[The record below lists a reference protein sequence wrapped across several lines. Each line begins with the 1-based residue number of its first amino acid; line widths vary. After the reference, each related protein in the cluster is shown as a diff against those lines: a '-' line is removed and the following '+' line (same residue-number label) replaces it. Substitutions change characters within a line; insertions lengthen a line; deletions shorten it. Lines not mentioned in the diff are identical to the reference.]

1 MTTNQLTYFISV
13 AECLNFTEAAKKH
26 FISQTAM
33 TQRIQTLEDQLGV
46 RLFDRSRRH
55 VELTP
60 AGKVFLQEARAILE
74 MEHRALEKVE
84 AAAAGIS
91 GSIQIGYVKGYE
103 TSDFRHVL
111 KTFHENHRDISFEL
125 YRENYLDLLLHL
137 EQGKYD
143 VILDICYND
152 TDLSA
157 FAQKVVASYPLY
169 AVLYADHPLAGHNA
183 LYRNELKNE
192 RFLLSKF
199 YEDPMAIGYMLPDK
213 YADSG
218 FIPKVAATS
227 PDIETLLLMVAARS
241 GITILPENALGQVK
255 SSADYAVIPLI
266 GAHEHIEVKAIW
278 KKENQNPALS
288 KFLELL
294 P

>member
-1 MTTNQLTYFISV
+1 MQPTASPAPDV
-13 AECLNFTEAAKKH
+13 S
-26 FISQTAM
+26 ISQD
-33 TQRIQTLEDQLGV
+33 L
-46 RLFDRSRRH
+46 RH
-55 VELTP
+55 
-60 AGKVFLQEARAILE
+60 
-74 MEHRALEKVE
+74 
-84 AAAAGIS
+84 AAS
-91 GSIQIGYVKGYE
+91 V
-103 TSDFRHVL
+103 
-111 KTFHENHRDISFEL
+111 
-125 YRENYLDLLLHL
+125 
-137 EQGKYD
+137 
-143 VILDICYND
+143 
-152 TDLSA
+152 
-157 FAQKVVASYPLY
+157 
-169 AVLYADHPLAGHNA
+169 
-183 LYRNELKNE
+183 
-192 RFLLSKF
+192 LSKF

>member
-74 MEHRALEKVE
+74 MERRALEKVE

-91 GSIQIGYVKGYE
+91 GSVQIGYVKGYE
-103 TSDFRHVL
+103 TPAFGRILRDFHAM
-111 KTFHENHRDISFEL
+111 HSDISFEL

-137 EQGKYD
+137 EQDKYD
-143 VILDICYND
+143 LILDICYND
-152 TDLSA
+152 TDLTA
-157 FAQKVVASYPLY
+157 FEQKVIASYPLY
-169 AVLYADHPLAGHNA
+169 AVLYADHPLAHRTA
-183 LYRNELKNE
+183 LYRSELKNE

-218 FIPKVAATS
+218 FIPRVAATS
-227 PDIETLLLMVAARS
+227 PDIETLLLLVAART
-241 GITILPENALGQVK
+241 GITILPENALKQ
-255 SSADYAVIPLI
+255 ALHNPDYAIIPLT

-278 KKENQNPALS
+278 KPQNQNPALS

-294 P
+294 